1 MDAIRKKVKRTGNK
15 VIIELPENFKTESFE
30 LILFPIENYPEGNL
44 DETNEWINFSVQ
56 NLDRLYEDE
65 EPDYS
70 DILVKESNV
79 NYKP

>member
-70 DILVKESNV
+70 DILVKKSNV

>member
-44 DETNEWINFSVQ
+44 NETNEWINFSVQ
-56 NLDRLYEDE
+56 NLQQ
-65 EPDYS
+65 DY
-70 DILVKESNV
+70 KT
-79 NYKP
+79 KKT